1 MIISSKA
8 LDIKKP
14 YKDLLDNSH
23 IYIYLFNHIILSYFK
38 IEM

>member
-23 IYIYLFNHIILSYFK
+23 IYIYIYLTI
-38 IEM
+38 